1 MRTVSI
7 ITPFYKGNEHM
18 PALFQTVRENAQSCK
33 AQNIALELVL
43 VNDSPGVRMELPE
56 GPWDFS
62 LVTLENP
69 KNSGIHAS
77 RIHGLAKAT
86 GDYIL
91 MLDQDDLLEPDGI
104 LSNMNCL
111 GEADAVLG
119 NGYMKYPDRQEI
131 IYKNKL
137 YQSFINNLTVLLAY
151 GDTVMSPGQCIIRKE
166 AFPKGW
172 LERPLQL
179 NGADDELLWI
189 MMLLEGR
196 RFSINPRVVYWHMDT
211 GHNTSYD
218 FRQMANSALEG
229 CGTLRETTPIT
240 PAQMKTFVRRR
251 KIKAARYGA
260 SRGKKLLLGLRN
272 PDLSLYIT
280 AVKVIK
286 SLGGMK

>member
-1 MRTVSI
+1 MKTVSV

-18 PALFQTVRENAQSCK
+18 AALFQTVQANARSCK
-33 AQNIALELVL
+33 DHGIQVELVL
-43 VNDSPGVRMELPE
+43 VNDSPGVAMELPE
-56 GPWDFS
+56 GEWNFS
-62 LVTLENP
+62 LVTLENLR
-69 KNSGIHAS
+69 NSGIHAS
-77 RIHGLAKAT
+77 RIHGLSKAS
-86 GDYIL
+86 GEYIL

-104 LSNMNCL
+104 LSNMKAL

-131 IYKNKL
+131 IYRNKL
-137 YQSFINNLTVLLAY
+137 YQGFINHLPVLLSY

-196 RFSINPRVVYWHMDT
+196 RFAINPRVVYWHMDT

-218 FRQMANSALEG
+218 FGQMANSALEG
-229 CGTLRETTPIT
+229 CDTLRETTSIT

-260 SRGKKLLLGLRN
+260 SRGKKLLLGLQN